1 MRPIEGEGGFATLAG
16 AARQE
21 VEHRWQNANSTQE
34 LLTHHLQYEI
44 DILRWTFVRLH
55 NRTLD

>member
-1 MRPIEGEGGFATLAG
+1 MAERKLNHGRE
-16 AARQE
+16 
-21 VEHRWQNANSTQE
+21 STQE